1 MKRMKILAF
10 AGAVAVVFLTGF
22 SIFYANQK
30 EEVTVPDFVLTY
42 AENQSSDYPTTLGGV
57 YFARLVQERTGGKV
71 EIRIYDN
78 SVLGDEVSVV
88 QQIQYGGIDFARMSI
103 STLADIAPSL
113 HILEMP
119 YLYRDSAHMWK
130 VLDGEIGDQ
139 LMESMGNT
147 DLVPLSWYDAG
158 TRSFYFTDG
167 PKETL
172 EDLQGKK
179 IRVPES
185 ALMIDM
191 VTALGAVPVPLAFDK
206 VYSALET
213 GQIDGAENNWPSYD
227 SMGHD
232 EVAPYYMVD
241 EHMRIPE
248 LQLMARSTWDILP
261 EEYQKV
267 IVECARLSANYERSV
282 WKERVDISRKRV
294 IENGCQVFPLSDEE
308 KQKFQTAVAPV
319 YEKYCG
325 DQMDLVEKI
334 REVQ

>member
-22 SIFYANQK
+22 SIFYVNQK

-308 KQKFQTAVAPV
+308 KQKFQAAVAPV

>member
-1 MKRMKILAF
+1 MKRMKVLALV
-10 AGAVAVVFLTGF
+10 GAAMVVFLTGF
-22 SIFYANQK
+22 SVFYVNQQ
-30 EEVTVPDFVLTY
+30 EEEIIPDFVLTY

-78 SVLGDEVSVV
+78 SILGDEVSVV

-139 LMESMGNT
+139 LMETMENT

-158 TRSFYFTDG
+158 TRSFYFTDR

-172 EDLQGKK
+172 EDLQGMK

-261 EEYQKV
+261 EEYRKV

-308 KQKFQTAVAPV
+308 KQKFQAAVAPI

-325 DQMDLVEKI
+325 DQMGLVEKI